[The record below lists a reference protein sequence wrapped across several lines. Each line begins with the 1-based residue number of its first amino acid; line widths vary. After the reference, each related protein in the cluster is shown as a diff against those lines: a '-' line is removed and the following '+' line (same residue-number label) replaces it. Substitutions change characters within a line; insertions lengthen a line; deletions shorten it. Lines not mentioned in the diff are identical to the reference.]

1 MGVFGCPI
9 DLLFGEWRSVW
20 VLLAGGLMI
29 GRRER
34 FREGRSYVLLLKP
47 WVSKVLVIHSVQRQ
61 AWNVVSLNE
70 VYMRG

>member
-1 MGVFGCPI
+1 
-9 DLLFGEWRSVW
+9 
-20 VLLAGGLMI
+20 MI

-34 FREGRSYVLLLKP
+34 FREGRSYVLLLKQ
-47 WVSKVLVIHSVQRQ
+47 WISEVLVIHSVQRQ

>member
-9 DLLFGEWRSVW
+9 DLLLGEWRSVW
-20 VLLAGGLMI
+20 VLLAGGLI

-34 FREGRSYVLLLKP
+34 FREGRSYVLLLKQ
-47 WVSKVLVIHSVQRQ
+47 WISEVLVIHRVQRQ